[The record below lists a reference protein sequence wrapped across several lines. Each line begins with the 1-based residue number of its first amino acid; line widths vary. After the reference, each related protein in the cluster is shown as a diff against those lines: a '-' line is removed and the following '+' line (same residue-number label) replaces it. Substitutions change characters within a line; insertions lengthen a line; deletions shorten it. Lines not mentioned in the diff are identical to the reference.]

1 MGKECVFIGVV
12 SEKDIIVI
20 NYIQEVG
27 VVPAVLGL
35 NCWHWKEDD
44 TIDLLSRQ
52 EVSDS
57 LD

>member
-1 MGKECVFIGVV
+1 MEIK
-12 SEKDIIVI
+12 IIVI
-20 NYIQEVG
+20 NYVQEVG